1 MSSKTKIVVLHLKEL
16 IYTGIF
22 ALFGILFIVLLIIM
36 FVPKNKEEKGAP
48 QAPQATYV
56 PGIYTTS
63 LIINDNVVD
72 VEVTVDETN
81 INDIRIVN
89 LDEAVTTMF
98 PLLEPAFDD
107 LANQIK
113 ESQSLENITYSDD
126 NKYTSMVLFDAI
138 KASVEKAE
146 LPTASP
152 SVSPS
157 AAPSPA
163 A

>member
-22 ALFGILFIVLLIIM
+22 ALFGILFIIMLIIM
-36 FVPKNKEEKGAP
+36 FVPKDKKEDSVPETPA
-48 QAPQATYV
+48 ATYV

-72 VEVTVDETN
+72 VEVTVDESN

-89 LDEAVTTMF
+89 LDEAVATMF

-107 LANQIK
+107 LANQICQN
-113 ESQSLENITYSDD
+113 QSLSNITYSDD
-126 NKYTSMVLFDAI
+126 NKYTSMVLLNAI
-138 KASVEKAE
+138 KASLEKAAV
-146 LPTASP
+146 PSASP
-152 SVSPS
+152 SVTPSSSPS
-157 AAPSPA
+157 A
-163 A
+163 